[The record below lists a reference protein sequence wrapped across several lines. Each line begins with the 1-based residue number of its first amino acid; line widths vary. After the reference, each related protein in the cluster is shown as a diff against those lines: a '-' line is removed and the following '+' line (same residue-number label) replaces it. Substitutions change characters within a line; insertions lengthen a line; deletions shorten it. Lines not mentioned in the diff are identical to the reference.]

1 MTKQRSKLFFILTSI
16 FLAIGLV
23 LSFVSFNFP
32 LSINGVHYSYVSFAQ
47 KLKTSASVFGGS
59 YLEYTASMPDDAD
72 DAYYD
77 VYKSDTIANMKSI
90 MTLGGYYDSSVFWV
104 GDNILRIEASDIKN
118 TQDESE
124 LLSMIGNT
132 YLLEFK
138 TNTSDTDSFTNG
150 RHITNAKV
158 LSNTNGYYGVE
169 ASFDDEGTQALSE
182 ATSGETKTFYMIFG
196 TQTVSYESPSQITD
210 GILTLYSESFT
221 TETEAKNFATMIK
234 IGMSPLD
241 LELSTSGP
249 ISAELGVGTKLIL
262 YIGIVLA
269 FALLITFLI
278 LFTKHFG
285 LLTLFN
291 LSIFV
296 VIFMFILQSIPFVFV
311 NFGGII
317 GMMFMFVIALSSYFT
332 IYSNIKYHYESGKL
346 LHTSYRLGQKQSFN
360 LILTTNIILFV
371 VGSVMSLLPNLAL
384 RSFGFMLFVGC
395 PINLICTLLIF
406 KGVMKMYSVLNFD
419 NSKALN
425 IQPVKAEVSANE
437 N

>member
-1 MTKQRSKLFFILTSI
+1 MTKQRSKLFFILISI
-16 FLAIGLV
+16 FLALGLL
-23 LSFVSFNFP
+23 LSFVSFDLP
-32 LSINGVHYSYVSFAQ
+32 LSISGVHYRYISFAQ
-47 KLKTSASVFGGS
+47 KLKTSASFYGGA
-59 YLEYTASMPDDAD
+59 YLEYTATMPDDAD

-77 VYKSDTIANMKSI
+77 VYKADTIANMKSI
-90 MTLGGYYDSSVFWV
+90 LSLGGYYDSTVLWT
-104 GDNILRIEASDIKN
+104 GDDILRVEASNIKT
-118 TQDESE
+118 TQDENN

-158 LSNTNGYYGVE
+158 LGNTNGYFGVE
-169 ASFDDEGTQALSE
+169 VTFDDEGTEALSD

-196 TQTVSYESPSQITD
+196 TQTVSYESPDQITD
-210 GILTLYSESFT
+210 GVLTLYSESFVS
-221 TETEAKNFATMIK
+221 ESDAKNFATMIK

-249 ISAELGVGTKLIL
+249 ISAELGLGTTLVV

-269 FALLITFLI
+269 VALLITFLI
-278 LFTKHFG
+278 LLMKQFG

-296 VIFMFILQSIPFVFV
+296 VIFMFILQSIPFVYVNLGGVLGMIFIFV
-311 NFGGII
+311 
-317 GMMFMFVIALSSYFT
+317 VALSAYLT
-332 IYSNIKYHYESGKL
+332 IYSNIKYHYKNGKL
-346 LHTSYRLGQKQSFN
+346 LHTSYRLGQKHS
-360 LILTTNIILFV
+360 LYGILTTNIILFV
-371 VGSVMSLLPNLAL
+371 VGSVMCLLPNLAL

-395 PINLICTLLIF
+395 PINLICSLLIF
-406 KGVMKMYSVLNFD
+406 KGILKMYSVLNFE
-419 NSKALN
+419 NSQAINLK
-425 IQPVKAEVSANE
+425 PVKVEVDANE